1 MSQLKK
7 GATLTYLN
15 IFLSNSLGLIL
26 TPFIIRS
33 LGQSEY
39 GLYTLIGSFVSY
51 LTLLD
56 LGLNNSI
63 IRFVAKYRA
72 ENDIEGERR
81 FLGTAVWAYV
91 GIAMLLV
98 IIGFILFF
106 QLDNLFQNTLNP
118 AEMSR
123 AKTMFLILIL
133 NLAVTIPGG
142 AFQAICNAYQFFV
155 FPRLLNIIKYL
166 VRVVSVFAILFWG
179 GKAISLVIIDTVL
192 NISVIVVSMFFVV
205 YKMKVVI
212 PLKIF
217 DKNLVKE
224 IFSYSL
230 WVFVYGIVHLFQWNA
245 GQVVLGM
252 TTSTVVVGIFGVG
265 VMLGGYYNAFA
276 GAINS
281 MLVPKAT
288 KMIVDKKDGTELTQ
302 AMITVGRLNGYLL
315 FFILTGFFLF
325 GKTFI
330 NLWLGDSYSDAWF
343 VALFM
348 MLGMTMLLFQVFGNT
363 ILEAYKKNRFKSLLS
378 LFTVSAAVI
387 AGYFLS
393 PKYGIFG
400 VIYPLTA
407 ALILNSAVMNFYF
420 IKIFNFEFLHFVK
433 QTIFKQVLIYGL
445 LAFTFFHILPHL
457 AMNSW
462 LSLCIF
468 AGVYS
473 LIYLLLSWF
482 LVMNDYEK
490 SFLKKFKR

>member
-72 ENDIEGERR
+72 ESDIEGERR
-81 FLGTAVWAYV
+81 FLGTAVWVYV

-98 IIGFILFF
+98 LVGFILFF
-106 QLDNLFQNTLNP
+106 QLDNLFQNTLNSE
-118 AEMSR
+118 EMSR

-142 AFQAICNAYQFFV
+142 AFQAICNAYQFFI

-179 GKAISLVIIDTVL
+179 GKAISLVIIDTIL
-192 NISVIVVSMFFVV
+192 NISVILISMFFVV
-205 YKMKVVI
+205 YKMKVII

-252 TTSTVVVGIFGVG
+252 TTSTVIVGIFGVG
-265 VMLGGYYNAFA
+265 VLLGGYYNAFA

-281 MLVPKAT
+281 MLVPRAT
-288 KMIVDKKDGTELTQ
+288 KMIVDKKNGKELTE

-315 FFILTGFFLF
+315 FFILTGFYLF

-330 NLWLGDSYSDAWF
+330 KLWLGDSYSDAWF

-393 PKYGIFG
+393 PEYGIFG

-407 ALILNSAVMNFYF
+407 ALILNSVVMNFYF
-420 IKIFNFEFLHFVK
+420 IKIFEFEFVHFVK

-445 LAFTFFHILPHL
+445 LAFTSFHILRHL
-457 AMNSW
+457 TMNSW

-473 LIYLLLSWF
+473 LIYLLFSWF

-490 SFLKKFKR
+490 SFLKKFKK